1 MSPSGFFL
9 GSMCL
14 RQPGEDSGFHPT
26 VSPSFRPPPSG
37 LPWIGGRGAIL
48 APTGG
53 WKPPLQTTGL
63 RTRLRLPSCGRG
75 ALTPRYSASQ
85 RMPRGVGAPRL
96 LLQTGAGS
104 SAYICDICEICLP
117 VPACAHRAGKRG
129 RTQTGGWFGSPAKA
143 VWQENSGN
151 GLVGGTLT
159 PLGHRKATA
168 TVLRQGGSRGFAPTR
183 GSRNQ
188 KTKTDLDTAPPSL
201 CQVVSIKGTLK
212 SNCPLYLYAFSR
224 EAAAHGPAAH
234 FLSPRWIEATCLS
247 APASP
252 PSGMATG
259 SSCAS
264 SETQGRKTTAPDTAY
279 RYRVRAI
286 TYPGLPGGFSAE
298 AVAATKAKPVAA
310 APSPTSGR
318 P

>member
-1 MSPSGFFL
+1 MVGASLLAMADGESPATGFLRSWGRFAPL
-9 GSMCL
+9 APAGGAPSWRPPAAGS
-14 RQPGEDSGFHPT
+14 RH
-26 VSPSFRPPPSG
+26 FRPQDYGLACAFPLVGGVPS
-37 LPWIGGRGAIL
+37 PRVI
-48 APTGG
+48 
-53 WKPPLQTTGL
+53 
-63 RTRLRLPSCGRG
+63 RLRSACLAGWGHPACYSKPAQAAPPISAKSACLCLLAHIAQASVAARRQEVGLDLQPRQCGRK
-75 ALTPRYSASQ
+75 
-85 RMPRGVGAPRL
+85 
-96 LLQTGAGS
+96 
-104 SAYICDICEICLP
+104 I
-117 VPACAHRAGKRG
+117 
-129 RTQTGGWFGSPAKA
+129 
-143 VWQENSGN
+143 SGN

-183 GSRNQ
+183 VSRNQ

-264 SETQGRKTTAPDTAY
+264 SETQGCKTTAPDTAY

-286 TYPGLPGGFSAE
+286 TRSGLPGGFSAE

-310 APSPTSGR
+310 APSSTSGR